1 MPPPHTTTRACVGS
15 SGCVLLPSEEKGR
28 VQQSAGLTTK
38 RRSTN
43 RGSIDG
49 TSLSCARLERRAS
62 GWTMREGKRRTYK
75 RLRRIPWVQAV
86 PESSTALHFI
96 GATCD

>member
-49 TSLSCARLERRAS
+49 TSLS
-62 GWTMREGKRRTYK
+62 
-75 RLRRIPWVQAV
+75 
-86 PESSTALHFI
+86 
-96 GATCD
+96 